1 MKGRKS
7 MAKIWKSA
15 RKMHKTA
22 NQKLKD
28 GMTKFHIELGLG
40 LWKAEET
47 ITKKEINKLLTKWKQ
62 AGNREKDFYRLGAI
76 HLKQNGGNI
85 WKQESFQDG
94 AKAGHITRYTQM
106 KVKQL
111 LKE

>member
-1 MKGRKS
+1 

-15 RKMHKTA
+15 RKMPKTA
-22 NQKLKD
+22 KQKLKD

-40 LWKAEET
+40 LWKPKET
-47 ITKKEINKLLTKWKQ
+47 ITRKEINKLLTDWKQ

-76 HLKQNGGNI
+76 HIKQNGGNK
-85 WKQESFQDG
+85 WKQDSLQD
-94 AKAGHITRYTQM
+94 ATKTGHITHATQM

-111 LKE
+111 LKGL

>member
-1 MKGRKS
+1 MT
-7 MAKIWKSA
+7 KIWKSA

-22 NQKLKD
+22 KQKLKD
-28 GMTKFHIELGLG
+28 GMAKFHIELGLG

-47 ITKKEINKLLTKWKQ
+47 ITRKEINKLLTEWKQ

-76 HLKQNGGNI
+76 HLKQNGGNK
-85 WKQESFQDG
+85 WKQESLQDATRTG
-94 AKAGHITRYTQM
+94 RITHATQM

-111 LKE
+111 LKGL